1 MTNRDSFEAGDGGA
15 MAVVA
20 GLLVVVAL
28 MVGGVFFYFEVIGA
42 GQPRHIDLDVRPVV
56 LTTKTALG

>member
-1 MTNRDSFEAGDGGA
+1 MMDRESFDADDGGA

-28 MVGGVFFYFEVIGA
+28 LLGGVFFYFELGNA
-42 GQPRHIDLDVRPVV
+42 QPRHIDLDVKRAA
-56 LTTKTALG
+56 LTEAAVR